1 MLVEQ
6 LSIPDLLSTRR
17 ICSVVMSLASSFCL
31 GMKSFQRRAKLWLEG
46 ERDKELTSPSE
57 CADSSCH

>member
-46 ERDKELTSPSE
+46 ERDKEPTSPF
-57 CADSSCH
+57 